1 MKKQLFLH
9 YGGYVTSS
17 IGALVGVSLLSYI
30 VPSAMYGMV
39 ALYIAMATLFQ
50 YIVREALGN
59 ALMRHALEIQQNKYI
74 ALILIK
80 KACKPIFICYTSVCL
95 FSYFWIDYTS
105 YTELILSY
113 ILIFMLGCGVA
124 GEAFLSAVLKR
135 GAFAVHLNIIQWLR
149 FPLGALCFSYFFQST
164 SSILFGFV
172 LAFIIAAIYD
182 LIVWGKLKQP
192 KETKKK
198 GAKNFCIFQGYIP
211 ILIGFFVWFTAFY
224 DRLAIEKLYSEDLLG
239 TYFVLIQ
246 VAYMPVIAL
255 MHSSAN
261 FLFPLLYKQN
271 EKVINSKTIIIVSS
285 ILLTSWL
292 FLQLSHQWL
301 FSWLVGEEYRYYS
314 WLVPWLFLAAVINA
328 IAYLFQAKFFQVHT
342 MKTLLLIRGL
352 SALMFFFTVTLLAG
366 LYEIEGLVFANV
378 LTSIFLMMLSYYF
391 GKDEKLTQKQN
402 P

>member
-9 YGGYVTSS
+9 YGGYVSSS

-30 VPSAMYGMV
+30 VPSAMYGMI

-74 ALILIK
+74 ALSLIKNARKPIIICYILI
-80 KACKPIFICYTSVCL
+80 CL
-95 FSYFWIDYTS
+95 FSFFWVDHAN

-124 GEAFLSAVLKR
+124 GEALLSAVLKR

-149 FPLGALCFSYFFQST
+149 FPLGALCFSYFSQST

-182 LIVWGKLKQP
+182 LIVWKKLKKP
-192 KETKKK
+192 KETQKSETENFNIFK
-198 GAKNFCIFQGYIP
+198 GYTP

-224 DRLAIEKLYSEDLLG
+224 DRLAIEKLYSEELLG
-239 TYFVLIQ
+239 IYFVLIQ

-261 FLFPLLYKQN
+261 FLFPLLYKQT
-271 EKVINSKTIIIVSS
+271 EKVINTKIIIIVSS
-285 ILLTSWL
+285 ILFISWL
-292 FLQLSHQWL
+292 FLQLSHQWI
-301 FSWLVGEEYRYYS
+301 FSWLVGEEYRYCS
-314 WLVPWLFLAAVINA
+314 WLLPWLFLAAVINA
-328 IAYLFQAKFFQVHT
+328 VAYLFQAKFFQVHT

-352 SALMFFFTVTLLAG
+352 SALMFFCTVTLLAR

-378 LTSIFLMMLSYYF
+378 ITSIFLIMLSYYF
-391 GKDEKLTQKQN
+391 GRHEKLTQKQN